1 MSCCTLALT
10 VPALFLNTSSTE
22 TECADWCFHH
32 PKLCSGYTH
41 EEECRV
47 CLDAQ
52 FRNCL
57 PNQTPLVTRPTCHGN
72 ICVAVDGDEV
82 YLGHE
87 TTVYISQKR
96 EKYVAYDAIPTTPG
110 GVILKL
116 NVTRPTGIAIIG
128 PGVVQANLPLL
139 LGKNL
144 TVSNVEFRQC
154 NGTGRAQA
162 ALLLQEGGDVV
173 VEGTVGYHYAKSFV
187 TVAPASPLGESV
199 KLSDSSRIV
208 YTGSDPSVCAAA
220 FSRVEGKVA
229 VHCNNTC
236 FTVSQDLEGKD
247 RLVLS
252 EDSPNITTNV
262 NLTSLLNDF
271 GSEYLVQYVDGPSN
285 GDSTPTAVAGIL
297 SSLTLTVLIVTVIC
311 QQRYFKF
318 L

>member
-1 MSCCTLALT
+1 
-10 VPALFLNTSSTE
+10 
-22 TECADWCFHH
+22 
-32 PKLCSGYTH
+32 
-41 EEECRV
+41 V
-47 CLDAQ
+47 CLDAASL
-52 FRNCL
+52 RECL
-57 PNQTPLVTRPTCHGN
+57 PNQTPLTTRPTCHGN
-72 ICVAVDGDEV
+72 ICVATDGDEV

-87 TTVYISQKR
+87 TTVYISQRR
-96 EKYVAYDAIPTTPG
+96 EKYVAFDTIPTTPG
-110 GVILKL
+110 GVIVKL
-116 NVTRPTGIAIIG
+116 NVSRPMGITIIG

-139 LGKNL
+139 LGKNV
-144 TVSNVEFRQC
+144 TVSNNVEFRQC

-162 ALLLQEGGDVV
+162 ALLLQEGGDVL

-199 KLSDSSRIV
+199 ELSDSSTIV
-208 YTGSDPSVCAAA
+208 YTGRDRRVCAAA

-229 VHCNNTC
+229 VHCNDTC

-252 EDSPNITTNV
+252 EDANVTTNV

-297 SSLTLTVLIVTVIC
+297 SSLTLTVLIVTVIS

-318 L
+318 I